1 MKINTLLLTTLS
13 VLPAFA
19 IAQTG
24 QFNFYG
30 KAGIDLTSR
39 FESVEIAP
47 SIRNH
52 FLNTTAITSKKN
64 TFSPSI
70 FLESTYNILPQTE
83 IGVGIGYIKRKGFN
97 HTASATF
104 PNTAYPNNNAT
115 RTVTEKF
122 KINRYSSIPVYLAL
136 KQNYPLNPNTKL
148 YFNGN
153 LGYSFNKIRNNTAYD
168 IKDSVP
174 FLISSSRIFNLKA
187 KNGLYLGLGMGIEYK
202 SFLVDIGYYHTN
214 SSINVIGIYNGE
226 KYGSGYHSYKNDA
239 LRFSIGFKF

>member
-52 FLNTTAITSKKN
+52 SLNTTAITSKKN

-97 HTASATF
+97 HVASATHKGI
-104 PNTAYPNNNAT
+104 NNKVET
-115 RTVTEKF
+115 ITEKF
-122 KINRYSSIPVYLAL
+122 KINRYSSLPVYLAL
-136 KQNYPLNPNTKL
+136 KQNYPLNPNTTL

-153 LGYSFNKIRNNTAYD
+153 LGYSFNKIRNHTIYD

-174 FLISSSRIFNLKA
+174 FLISSPRIFNLKA
-187 KNGLYLGLGMGIEYK
+187 KNGLYWGLGMGIEYK

-214 SSINVIGIYNGE
+214 SSISIVGIYNGE

>member
-39 FESVEIAP
+39 FESIEIAP

-97 HTASATF
+97 HVASATHKGI
-104 PNTAYPNNNAT
+104 NKVETI
-115 RTVTEKF
+115 TEKF

-136 KQNYPLNPNTKL
+136 KQNYPLNPNTTL

-153 LGYSFNKIRNNTAYD
+153 LGYSFNNIRNNTTYD
-168 IKDSVP
+168 IKDSSP
-174 FLISSSRIFNLKA
+174 LLSYSRIFNLKT

>member
-52 FLNTTAITSKKN
+52 FLNTIAITSKKN

-97 HTASATF
+97 HVASATHKGI
-104 PNTAYPNNNAT
+104 NKVETI
-115 RTVTEKF
+115 TEKF

-136 KQNYPLNPNTKL
+136 KQNYPLNPNTTL

-153 LGYSFNKIRNNTAYD
+153 LGYSFNNIRNNTTYD
-168 IKDSVP
+168 IKDSSP
-174 FLISSSRIFNLKA
+174 LLSYSRIFNLKT